1 MHLLRWFRRGTI
13 LRPAGLVISALGIRT
28 GSTVS
33 FEMRGATMTGP
44 WHYSSGSSGRWDPV
58 REFEDLYTQMGRLM
72 GTAFG
77 PPGGAGT
84 RWVPLADLSETDD
97 AYLVEVDL
105 PGVKSK
111 DINIEVV
118 GNELLITG
126 EVKQSEQKGLLRRK
140 QRRVG
145 EFELRVALPHE
156 VDADRI
162 EANLAE
168 GVLTV
173 RVPKGETAKARRIK
187 VTEGS

>member
-1 MHLLRWFRRGTI
+1 
-13 LRPAGLVISALGIRT
+13 
-28 GSTVS
+28 
-33 FEMRGATMTGP
+33 MTGP
-44 WHYSSGSSGRWDPV
+44 WHHSSGSSGRWDPL
-58 REFEDLYTQMGRLM
+58 REFEDLHTQMGRLM

-77 PPGGAGT
+77 PSGGAGT
-84 RWVPLADLSETDD
+84 RWVPLADLSEIDN
-97 AYLVEVDL
+97 AYLVEVEL

-111 DINIEVV
+111 DIDIEVV

-126 EVKQSEQKGLLRRK
+126 EAKQSERKGLLRRK

-145 EFELRVALPHE
+145 EFELRVALPHK

-162 EANLAE
+162 EANLAD

-173 RVPKGETAKARRIK
+173 LVPKRETAKARRIK

>member
-1 MHLLRWFRRGTI
+1 
-13 LRPAGLVISALGIRT
+13 
-28 GSTVS
+28 
-33 FEMRGATMTGP
+33 MTGP
-44 WHYSSGSSGRWDPV
+44 WHHSSGSSGRWDPL

-72 GTAFG
+72 GTAFT
-77 PPGGAGT
+77 PPSGT
-84 RWVPLADLSETDD
+84 GTSWVPLADLSETDD
-97 AYLVEVDL
+97 AYLIEVDL

-126 EVKQSEQKGLLRRK
+126 EVKQTEQKGLLRRK

-162 EANLAE
+162 DANLAD

-173 RVPKGETAKARRIK
+173 RVPKRETAKARRIK